1 MAKRFV
7 YDERGKKV
15 GVVIKVREFE
25 KLIDQL
31 EDISDY
37 EYLAKHRKLSTKVY
51 TSDGTVMHIKRSC

>member
-7 YDERGKKV
+7 YDEHGKKV

-37 EYLAKHRKLSTKVY
+37 EYLAKHCKRPTKVY
-51 TSDGTVMHIKRSC
+51 TLEETMAGIKSRP